1 MNTAAT
7 VKLQTLQGEL
17 EVPISLEDYKE
28 ADDLGL
34 SFSQF
39 VNRKYPTDTNKHGTA
54 FQQLMAASG
63 LVVSE
68 NSDYGLRPPTLK
80 DIFDGKAELNGA
92 VVRPDGTQRNTPAG
106 RLLFPAVLIDLLENS
121 LRENKESYNS
131 AFLSMVALTRSVNSP
146 KYDQVII
153 DYTKPRAARGIPIAQ
168 LAEPTRMLTIT
179 TSSVTRSM
187 PTYSLGMEISREALQ
202 AATLDLIGL
211 AVREHAIEER
221 SDQLINDFVGI
232 VNGDTD
238 AGETGLASVTA
249 AASTYDAAAT
259 TGLTQRAWVKYLR
272 NGWRKRNITHVV
284 CDIDAYLDIEARTGR
299 PTSQNNTMTDER
311 LNPIPQIML
320 SGVGGVSVFTTE
332 GSPFGTK
339 KIVGLDASKALRRV
353 IYAGAAYNAVEEFV
367 MRKSTAMRMDWAER
381 IESAGYKEAFQ
392 VLTYA

>member
-1 MNTAAT
+1 MTAIAN
-7 VKLQTLQGEL
+7 VKLHTLQGEQ

-28 ADDLGL
+28 AEDSGL
-34 SFSQF
+34 SFSQL
-39 VNRKYPTDTNKHGTA
+39 VNRKYPTDVAKCGTA

-63 LVVSE
+63 LVVAE
-68 NSDYGLRPPTLK
+68 NNDYGLRPPSLK
-80 DIFDGKAELNGA
+80 DIFEGKAELNGA
-92 VVRPDGTQRNTPAG
+92 VVRPDGSQRNTPAG

-121 LRENKESYNS
+121 LRENKESYNA
-131 AFLSMVALTRSVNSP
+131 AFLGMVALTRSVNSP

-153 DYTKPRAARGIPIAQ
+153 DYTKPRAARGAPISQ
-168 LAEPTRMLTIT
+168 LSEPTRMLTVT

-238 AGETGLASVTA
+238 SGEAGLASVSATA
-249 AASTYDAAAT
+249 ASYDAAAT
-259 TGLTQRAWVKYLR
+259 TGITHRAWVKYLR

-284 CDIDAYLDIEARTGR
+284 CDIDAYLDIEARVGR
-299 PTSQNNTMTDER
+299 PTESNRGITDER

-320 SGVGGVSVFTTE
+320 AGVGGVSVFTTE

-339 KIVGLDASKALRRV
+339 KIVGLDSSKALRRV
-353 IYAGAAYNAVEEFV
+353 VYAGAQYNAVEEFV
-367 MRKSTAMRMDWAER
+367 MRKSMSMRMDWAER
-381 IESAGYKEAFQ
+381 IESAGYTEAFQ